1 MALSAF
7 SIEVV
12 NCSAINVPTALL
24 IPFISPIRR
33 ILVDIGHLSLLVLKQ
48 NLNVSLAFD
57 AFVELVREEFIISVV
72 KSV

>member
-1 MALSAF
+1 MALCAF
-7 SIEVV
+7 SIKVV

-24 IPFISPIRR
+24 IPFISPIGR
-33 ILVDIGHLSLLVLKQ
+33 ILMDIGHLCLLVFKQ